1 MKKLLL
7 TTILFTTYAA
17 IGQIN
22 YTVDILRLK
31 ALADNCDG
39 GAPFCLNA
47 PQDPI
52 FNIWTTDGGGNE
64 NTYCWIFE
72 DDATADYGMW
82 IDIQNVQI
90 ASETNVMTTYIN
102 VEMSGFE
109 TDALFSA
116 SCSSSSGDDADEP
129 RQLAQQFTLA
139 SIPMS
144 TPYIA
149 TVNIAG
155 IYFAE
160 VQIEWVDPS
169 ATVDELQTFV
179 SVFPNPA
186 ENSIKLN
193 ISNNEPYNI
202 QLVDLSG
209 RSVLTT
215 SGQNG
220 SEIDLSNLERGNYLL
235 NVRNL
240 NGVQIHRE
248 NLIVR

>member
-1 MKKLLL
+1 
-7 TTILFTTYAA
+7 
-17 IGQIN
+17 
-22 YTVDILRLK
+22 
-31 ALADNCDG
+31 
-39 GAPFCLNA
+39 
-47 PQDPI
+47 
-52 FNIWTTDGGGNE
+52 
-64 NTYCWIFE
+64 
-72 DDATADYGMW
+72 MW